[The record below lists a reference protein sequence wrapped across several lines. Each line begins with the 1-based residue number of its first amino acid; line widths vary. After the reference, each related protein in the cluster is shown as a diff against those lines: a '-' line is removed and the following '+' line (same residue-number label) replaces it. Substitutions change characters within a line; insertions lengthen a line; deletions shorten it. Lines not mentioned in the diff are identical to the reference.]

1 MKARGRGEETCIPL
15 PYLEELHTLHEDW
28 LLGRRFPL
36 PAPVLVIDAD
46 KVQSVLLILNFGL
59 VDSEN
64 QLVPYRIF
72 FFFL

>member
-1 MKARGRGEETCIPL
+1 VKARGRGEETCIPL

-46 KVQSVLLILNFGL
+46 KVQ
-59 VDSEN
+59 
-64 QLVPYRIF
+64 QLVSDQQHCGY
-72 FFFL
+72 

>member
-1 MKARGRGEETCIPL
+1 VKARGRGEETCIPL

-46 KVQSVLLILNFGL
+46 KVTTGFGPTTL
-59 VDSEN
+59 VTN
-64 QLVPYRIF
+64 QCC
-72 FFFL
+72 